1 MKPTSTKSFSSF
13 EETQKY
19 NFEGIKLPEE
29 FFQGELAI
37 IIGYK
42 NLAAFVQY
50 LYSINKLT
58 YDVVKWVEDGGLE
71 NVPDFLRGED
81 LAIFWQAN
89 LLRAA
94 KAEYCIT
101 GLMKETHHI
110 ETYLFPYDCE
120 AILDLL

>member
-13 EETQKY
+13 KEARKY

-37 IIGYK
+37 IIGYN

-50 LYSINKLT
+50 LHSINKLT

-71 NVPDFLRGED
+71 SFPDFLRGED
-81 LAIFWQAN
+81 LAVFWQAN
-89 LLRAA
+89 LLHAA
-94 KAEYCIT
+94 KAKYCIT
-101 GLMKETHHI
+101 NLAKETYHI
-110 ETYLFPYDCE
+110 ETYLFPYNCE

>member
-1 MKPTSTKSFSSF
+1 MKPTFTKSFSSF
-13 EETQKY
+13 EEARKY
-19 NFEGIKLPEE
+19 NFEGIELPEE

-37 IIGYK
+37 IIGYS

-50 LYSINKLT
+50 LHSINKLT
-58 YDVVKWVEDGGLE
+58 YDVVKWIEDGGLE
-71 NVPDFLRGED
+71 SFPDFLRGED
-81 LAIFWQAN
+81 LTVFWQAN

-94 KAEYCIT
+94 NAKYCIT
-101 GLMKETHHI
+101 DLMKETHHI